1 MTVTDLSFYFI
12 VFRQHPTLN
21 IGFEACYFTRNI
33 VSSEIVFNLFP
44 VEINGDALRLG
55 GNVRPFHHPVMH
67 TVKIL
72 LRTAG
77 RRVLATCPNP
87 NLS

>member
-44 VEINGDALRLG
+44 VEINGDALAPRG
-55 GNVRPFHHPVMH
+55 ERSPVSSSSYAH
-67 TVKIL
+67 
-72 LRTAG
+72 G
-77 RRVLATCPNP
+77 
-87 NLS
+87 